1 MDVVELSVEA
11 SRRLVKEF
19 GDRIVAVSLFGSWAR
34 GEASERSD
42 VDFFVVVRDFDES
55 DRRFR
60 IYDCLQKVVKR
71 DVTVID
77 IDEEKLFREDLS
89 IGSLLLNIAWDS
101 IILYDPSGRLRELFE
116 RIRRAA
122 AERLERYRTRDGK
135 YGWRPRTGEFTAIE
149 V

>member
-101 IILYDPSGRLRELFE
+101 IILYDPSGRLR
-116 RIRRAA
+116 
-122 AERLERYRTRDGK
+122 
-135 YGWRPRTGEFTAIE
+135 
-149 V
+149 